1 MTKRIKSFFPILV
14 LFGSSSFTLLYSIL
28 GIVYTVGNN
37 AYLYYNLGIA
47 IISYC
52 AFFYMIIKHKTISMS
67 AFYSLLIVL
76 IIPIS
81 YITSPFLISG
91 TSGLSKDFFKYF
103 LLWSLPAFLI
113 GMTVAHN
120 RTWNTIVPN
129 FDILMLLISF
139 FITLN
144 SLFFLRQGWRSYSV
158 TGTITYQTVS
168 YLSAFAFALNV
179 YLLIDGKQ
187 VNRYRF
193 ARSKNYRVICY
204 ILLGLQLL
212 SLFIAGG
219 RGSIVLFVVYIL
231 FFIFNKSKTKGSR
244 WRIFLV
250 LILTAIVLAL
260 LFTSQNTVIMKGINR
275 ALGFLDEQGINWK
288 NTSGRGELYLR
299 AIELIQERPW
309 LGYGIFGY
317 LERIDNP
324 HNIVLEL
331 LLAGGIVLLAVS
343 IILCILALRKHI
355 RMIKIDPSFKL
366 LAILGPVHTN
376 TASTT
381 IAK

>member
-1 MTKRIKSFFPILV
+1 MRNHKWRIKAFSPILV

-91 TSGLSKDFFKYF
+91 KSGLSKDFFKYF

-168 YLSAFAFALNV
+168 YLSAFAFSLNV

-204 ILLGLQLL
+204 ILRKRQTYMRL
-212 SLFIAGG
+212 SVFMRLC
-219 RGSIVLFVVYIL
+219 
-231 FFIFNKSKTKGSR
+231 
-244 WRIFLV
+244 
-250 LILTAIVLAL
+250 
-260 LFTSQNTVIMKGINR
+260 
-275 ALGFLDEQGINWK
+275 K
-288 NTSGRGELYLR
+288 NVPSPGNALR
-299 AIELIQERPW
+299 AVE
-309 LGYGIFGY
+309 
-317 LERIDNP
+317 
-324 HNIVLEL
+324 
-331 LLAGGIVLLAVS
+331 
-343 IILCILALRKHI
+343 C
-355 RMIKIDPSFKL
+355 
-366 LAILGPVHTN
+366 T
-376 TASTT
+376 
-381 IAK
+381 